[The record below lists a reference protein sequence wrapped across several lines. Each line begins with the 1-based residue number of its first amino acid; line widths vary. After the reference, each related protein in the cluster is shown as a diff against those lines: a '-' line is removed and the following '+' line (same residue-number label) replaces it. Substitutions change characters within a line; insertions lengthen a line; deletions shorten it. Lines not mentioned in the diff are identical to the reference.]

1 MSWII
6 IFACMT
12 CSSGLASK
20 KKGTAG
26 FPTGLDMA
34 IAATK
39 LLRELGGSAEPCRH
53 LMSCEGQR
61 LIPD

>member
-1 MSWII
+1 MRTETAPLVPIAMAAMDS
-6 IFACMT
+6 
-12 CSSGLASK
+12 
-20 KKGTAG
+20 TAG